1 LVEALEDPAAPPRL
15 WWSPAPGR
23 LLLTCLDAAGPTG
36 NLLRGFGGVVFAS
49 ATLSPLDGFAAAC
62 GLTAVSAPA
71 PALSP
76 APAPE
81 RLGQLTKRDTRRLF
95 RQLTSAATLLREEAQ
110 RDAAT
115 PQLLAAHAP
124 WREGAYDV
132 ACDLRVDTSFQQRGR
147 HHGTTAATAAALH
160 RNAEGA
166 VAAFFPSYAYA
177 EAVRE
182 AATELGL
189 ALPLALQPR
198 GLDLAAQSAWIA
210 AALDRGDIL
219 GLILGS
225 SFAEGIDALGG
236 RVRHALV
243 AGPALPEVNP
253 VQKAR
258 LEEAKQAGLDRAA
271 AFRRVYQ
278 LPGMTKVNQ
287 ALGRLVRAP
296 GHHARILLHCRRFAE
311 PAYAELL
318 APAYQGGTTL
328 ATDADLTAWLARP
341 LGQASAGSP
350 RAAPSA
356 P

>member
-1 LVEALEDPAAPPRL
+1 MK
-15 WWSPAPGR
+15 
-23 LLLTCLDAAGPTG
+23 LLFLFSL
-36 NLLRGFGGVVFAS
+36 AS
-49 ATLSPLDGFAAAC
+49 AVATASAALPVAD
-62 GLTAVSAPA
+62 L
-71 PALSP
+71 
-76 APAPE
+76 
-81 RLGQLTKRDTRRLF
+81 KRDTRRLF
-95 RQLTSAATLLREEAQ
+95 RQLTNAAALLREEEQ

-115 PQLLAAHAP
+115 PRLLAAHAP
-124 WREGAYDV
+124 WRDGAYDV
-132 ACDLRVDTSFQQRGR
+132 AHDLRVDTTFQQRDR
-147 HHGTTAATAAALH
+147 HHGTTAATLDALH
-160 RNAEGA
+160 QSAGGP

-177 EAVRE
+177 EAVRK
-182 AATELGL
+182 AADERG
-189 ALPLALQPR
+189 LPLALQPR
-198 GLDLAAQSAWIA
+198 GADRAAQAAWIA

-219 GLILGS
+219 ALILGS

-258 LEEAKQAGLDRAA
+258 MEESTRAGLARDA
-271 AFRRVYQ
+271 AFRHVYQ

-318 APAYQGGTTL
+318 APAYQGGATL
-328 ATDADLTAWLARP
+328 ATDADLAAWLARP
-341 LGQASAGSP
+341 PAPAGSP
-350 RAAPSA
+350 RPAPPA